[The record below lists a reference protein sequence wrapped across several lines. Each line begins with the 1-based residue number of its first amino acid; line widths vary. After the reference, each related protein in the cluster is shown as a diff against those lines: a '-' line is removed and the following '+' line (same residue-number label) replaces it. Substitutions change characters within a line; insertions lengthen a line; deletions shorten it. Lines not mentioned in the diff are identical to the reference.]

1 MAQLWSRSMSPI
13 PVSEPQYLAILN
25 AANALSGCGCDRE
38 QFVAAVARELE
49 GKPIGDGSVG
59 VAIRAAQAN
68 FEHPTPPEKPSRWDR
83 DRPRFESLSK
93 RSAA

>member
-13 PVSEPQYLAILN
+13 PVSEPQFLAVLN
-25 AANALSGCGCDRE
+25 AANALCSTDRDA
-38 QFVAAVARELE
+38 FVAAVARELE
-49 GKPIGDGSVG
+49 GKPIGDVAIGC
-59 VAIRAAQAN
+59 AIRAVQVN
-68 FEHPTPPEKPSRWDR
+68 FPPPKKPSRWVR